1 MNKKIKNLFL
11 AGAVIF
17 SLAGVAV
24 SCTDYDD
31 DIDKLQ
37 DKTTTLE
44 TQVKDLTTKLTQA
57 QTDIT
62 GLQSSLSTLQET
74 VKKLQ
79 TEAATH
85 ATKTELE
92 NAVKDLEGK
101 IAAAKTEAINE
112 ALKQAKAYAD
122 SLKKVVDDALA
133 GKVDKATYDAQVAA
147 FTKDI
152 NDLKDRADKVEED
165 LKGVHATLDSL
176 SKVTADNQK
185 DIAANKEEIAKNK
198 AELEALS
205 AKLDAALAK
214 LGGQLKGLVFD
225 TQVYVDGVP
234 AIDMATYAYNPLSG
248 DKKDSK
254 DETWTAG
261 DTTNSLNGKLFAEY
275 YLNPSNASVSAS
287 DDFSYILN
295 QGGNTPFVVT
305 RGKAS
310 SGFAVTPTFESVAD
324 GKVKVSV
331 DVKGTP
337 ADGDYI
343 SIINLKVSTGDTSV
357 VSNDHT
363 LYRHE
368 IEDVI
373 IANKKENTAN
383 GTYKD
388 IEDQHYR
395 TLLGTADPVSYLA
408 NSAVWNESYEY
419 ANNIDTVVTKDAPLN
434 LKGIVALH
442 DKINDAEYTDEQ
454 FANYGFSWKF
464 ELVKNYKINGVD
476 QADFVELSDSVLTVN
491 EKKGQAAF
499 GRTPVVR
506 VTLLD
511 GENVVKVAYIKVGI
525 TGKDTYEVDPLLNG
539 TKETNTFAF
548 ACAGADTLVA
558 TYAQMKSQV
567 YDKVGMADSTFNKDY
582 SVYVDADTTKGATSI
597 VKVAE
602 GADSVHV
609 IRWIVPMDSIWNW
622 SGKTIEKEVYYTNAD
637 STLKVSVKLT
647 AKVEEIAKTYGLK
660 SNPDYIDEYWW
671 GPDRKTTTGFDLTKF
686 NVNVPNV
693 GSVNPDS
700 CVFKNDLNAAF
711 VTKDGKTVI
720 ADNLSGLQFFFCKK
734 DLDGKNF
741 KFGDTTVTFKVP
753 NDTTLMVGTD
763 TIAKIYNNGTAVP
776 YNYITLNK
784 ESKVAKRLLNTDEL
798 YTYIGARAYYC
809 GSKNREVAIT
819 FNGEDHFRGDFIRP
833 VYIRTNSTK
842 SFVDA
847 VDYGEP
853 GSYIDLADLI
863 NPYDWRD
870 RNFAEYENYWQYYG
884 PFEVTVDTKSITCD
898 LNGANPHVA
907 VPATIVLEQTD
918 PAWNGLTSKYGFL
931 TYKNNGNNVSS
942 FNLYVPVTVKYGWG
956 TIKTAEITV
965 PVKGTLE

>member
-1 MNKKIKNLFL
+1 MNKKVKDMFL

-24 SCTDYDD
+24 SCTNYDD

-37 DKTTTLE
+37 GKTSILE

-57 QTDIT
+57 QNDIA
-62 GLQSSLSTLQET
+62 GLKTSVSELQGAVTTLQGA
-74 VKKLQ
+74 VKDLQ
-79 TEAATH
+79 DVSKTH
-85 ATKTELE
+85 ATKEELEAAKTELT
-92 NAVKDLEGK
+92 NKINSVKSELESKISALRSDLEKK
-101 IAAAKTEAINE
+101 IAAAEKNANTYTDNAVAN
-112 ALKQAKAYAD
+112 ALKEAKAYIDQMKAAVDKALEGKVDVTTFNETVKRIDEAAASLEKRVKAAEEDLVKVHAELD
-122 SLKKVVDDALA
+122 SLK
-133 GKVDKATYDAQVAA
+133 
-147 FTKDI
+147 
-152 NDLKDRADKVEED
+152 N
-165 LKGVHATLDSL
+165 
-176 SKVTADNQK
+176 VTATNGNN
-185 DIAANKEEIAKNK
+185 IAANKEEIAKSK

-214 LGGQLKGLVFD
+214 LGGELKGLEFVS
-225 TQVYVDGVP
+225 QCVVDGEP

-525 TGKDTYEVDPLLNG
+525 TGEDIYEVDPLLNG
-539 TKETNTFAF
+539 TEETNTFAF
-548 ACAGADTLVA
+548 ACADADTLIA

-582 SVYVDADTTKGATSI
+582 SVYVDNDKTKGATSI

-602 GADSVHV
+602 GGDSVHV
-609 IRWIVPMDSIWNW
+609 IRWIVPMDSIVAW
-622 SGKTIEKEVYYTNAD
+622 SGKTITKEVCYKSAAGSN
-637 STLKVSVKLT
+637 LRINVKLS
-647 AKVEEIAKTYGLK
+647 AKVEELVAVETALMKESDFAIKFCNSCYAYVIGNTSVSGTEANGEFGKVREYKHSGEWYASMGSHSPKLLLRGTGKGWTSLHGNTGTLCQPDAATKAESGFDDYDYTYTDFHSFGGRRRQVAIVVDMKESVNVASIGLVNWNRVGADSKPKGHLKSVEFYVSDDAEFTFTPAKGSYRKDYDYSNYANPNENNWTLIAKNANL
-660 SNPDYIDEYWW
+660 P
-671 GPDRKTTTGFDLTKF
+671 
-686 NVNVPNV
+686 V
-693 GSVNPDS
+693 SVDQNEVQWVD
-700 CVFKNDLNAAF
+700 
-711 VTKDGKTVI
+711 
-720 ADNLSGLQFFFCKK
+720 
-734 DLDGKNF
+734 
-741 KFGDTTVTFKVP
+741 
-753 NDTTLMVGTD
+753 
-763 TIAKIYNNGTAVP
+763 VP
-776 YNYITLNK
+776 YALLVSGK
-784 ESKVAKRLLNTDEL
+784 AKGRFLKIRFLENTGIDGATGYSAREL
-798 YTYIGARAYYC
+798 YVKKA
-809 GSKNREVAIT
+809 
-819 FNGEDHFRGDFIRP
+819 
-833 VYIRTNSTK
+833 TNL
-842 SFVDA
+842 D
-847 VDYGEP
+847 
-853 GSYIDLADLI
+853 
-863 NPYDWRD
+863 
-870 RNFAEYENYWQYYG
+870 
-884 PFEVTVDTKSITCD
+884 
-898 LNGANPHVA
+898 
-907 VPATIVLEQTD
+907 
-918 PAWNGLTSKYGFL
+918 
-931 TYKNNGNNVSS
+931 
-942 FNLYVPVTVKYGWG
+942 
-956 TIKTAEITV
+956 
-965 PVKGTLE
+965 

>member
-152 NDLKDRADKVEED
+152 NDLKDRAGKVEKD
-165 LKGVHATLDSL
+165 LEGVHATLDSL
-176 SKVTADNQK
+176 SKVTAGNK
-185 DIAANKEEIAKNK
+185 SDIAANKEEIAKNK

-225 TQVYVDGVP
+225 TQLYVDGVP
-234 AIDMATYAYNPLSG
+234 AIDMATYAYKPLTG

-261 DTTNSLNGKLFAEY
+261 NTTNSLNGKLFAEY

-310 SGFAVTPTFESVAD
+310 SDFAVTPTFESVAD
-324 GKVKVSV
+324 GKVKVSI
-331 DVKGTP
+331 DVKGAP
-337 ADGDYI
+337 ADSDYI

-368 IEDVI
+368 IKDVV
-373 IANKKENTAN
+373 IANKKDNTAN
-383 GTYKD
+383 DTYKD
-388 IEDQHYR
+388 FKDQHYR
-395 TLLGTADPVSYLA
+395 TLLGTADPDSYLA
-408 NSAVWNESYEY
+408 NSAVWNESYVY
-419 ANNIDTVVTKDAPLN
+419 ANNIDTVVTKEAPLN

-442 DKINDAEYTDEQ
+442 DKVNDAEYTDEQ

-491 EKKGQAAF
+491 EKKGQA
-499 GRTPVVR
+499 
-506 VTLLD
+506 
-511 GENVVKVAYIKVGI
+511 
-525 TGKDTYEVDPLLNG
+525 
-539 TKETNTFAF
+539 
-548 ACAGADTLVA
+548 
-558 TYAQMKSQV
+558 S
-567 YDKVGMADSTFNKDY
+567 
-582 SVYVDADTTKGATSI
+582 
-597 VKVAE
+597 
-602 GADSVHV
+602 
-609 IRWIVPMDSIWNW
+609 
-622 SGKTIEKEVYYTNAD
+622 
-637 STLKVSVKLT
+637 
-647 AKVEEIAKTYGLK
+647 
-660 SNPDYIDEYWW
+660 
-671 GPDRKTTTGFDLTKF
+671 
-686 NVNVPNV
+686 
-693 GSVNPDS
+693 
-700 CVFKNDLNAAF
+700 
-711 VTKDGKTVI
+711 
-720 ADNLSGLQFFFCKK
+720 
-734 DLDGKNF
+734 
-741 KFGDTTVTFKVP
+741 
-753 NDTTLMVGTD
+753 
-763 TIAKIYNNGTAVP
+763 
-776 YNYITLNK
+776 
-784 ESKVAKRLLNTDEL
+784 
-798 YTYIGARAYYC
+798 
-809 GSKNREVAIT
+809 
-819 FNGEDHFRGDFIRP
+819 
-833 VYIRTNSTK
+833 
-842 SFVDA
+842 
-847 VDYGEP
+847 
-853 GSYIDLADLI
+853 
-863 NPYDWRD
+863 
-870 RNFAEYENYWQYYG
+870 
-884 PFEVTVDTKSITCD
+884 
-898 LNGANPHVA
+898 
-907 VPATIVLEQTD
+907 
-918 PAWNGLTSKYGFL
+918 
-931 TYKNNGNNVSS
+931 
-942 FNLYVPVTVKYGWG
+942 
-956 TIKTAEITV
+956 
-965 PVKGTLE
+965 